1 MDQISKLQRENIKG
15 MTKTFWTSKK
25 TVLRWMSSLQEN
37 LCLKVSCDK
46 RRRKNE
52 AGRRKKDMKETFCDD
67 GNYEVEMMREKIS
80 F

>member
-1 MDQISKLQRENIKG
+1 
-15 MTKTFWTSKK
+15 
-25 TVLRWMSSLQEN
+25 MSSLQEN